1 MSLYLVF
8 DIFLW
13 AGALLLLI
21 GYLKEYRKHDLRM
34 FGYVLLGLFWVT
46 LGPHYLSINDYFN
59 LVMVLSGLPVFLY
72 FAYHEY
78 LSKEWD
84 EDPEELRFLA
94 GAASTAILIY
104 FGVQRIPILSGG
116 LIKAVAEQTA
126 WITRLIGYDFTAGAV
141 NYAGNPL
148 WYRTSSEFIHVP
160 IQGANIDIIL
170 ACTGLQALAAA
181 ATLIWCT
188 EADAGRKV
196 KSILILAPV
205 VYVVNLIRNVLVIYL
220 TAEGITS
227 FEVAHNQIAKT
238 LSVIVLIILMIT
250 VFEIMPELFENI
262 IDLVKL
268 PKRKSERANN

>member
-34 FGYVLLGLFWVT
+34 FGYVLLGIFWVT